1 MYVPKN
7 TINHKTQG
15 PINPKP
21 NLTKNDDPD
30 AADHYPDAAD
40 HYKRLTTLTDD
51 GDSVVMFG
59 LRLTLV

>member
-30 AADHYPDAAD
+30 AADHY
-40 HYKRLTTLTDD
+40 KRLKTIKNDFWVLLSNSLITPNI
-51 GDSVVMFG
+51 GI
-59 LRLTLV
+59 